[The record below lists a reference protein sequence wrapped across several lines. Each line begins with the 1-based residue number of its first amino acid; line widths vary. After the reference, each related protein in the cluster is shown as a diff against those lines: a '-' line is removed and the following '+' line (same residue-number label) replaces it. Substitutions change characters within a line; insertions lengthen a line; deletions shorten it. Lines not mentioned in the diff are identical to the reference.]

1 MDAAID
7 AKRCGRLLS
16 VNVGKPK
23 DISWQRK
30 TVHTGIFKSP
40 VAGPRL
46 VRRLNVEG
54 DGQGDLGGH
63 GGEQRAILVY
73 QDQSYRHWAEFLDRD
88 HLTYGSFSEN
98 FTVDGLPDDEVCIGD
113 RYRIGEAEFEV
124 TQPRV
129 TCFRVGIR
137 LNETQMPA
145 LLVSHRRPGFY
156 LRVITEGNVQAGDLI
171 FRTRRGRHQLSVADT
186 DALLYLPNRSDEA
199 LRKAVDIPALSPG
212 WRQSFNDLLTKG
224 LSATPVAGPSHAE
237 PAWTGFR
244 PMTVKRISTETPT
257 ISSIYLRS
265 GQDQTIGDVVAGQ
278 YLTVKVV
285 HQGVTAVRSYSISGT
300 PDGRTL
306 RISVKR
312 EEHGQISRY
321 LHDSLLTGATLDVA
335 APRGQFRLHEG
346 DEPVLLVSAGV
357 GATPL
362 VMMLHQLVSD
372 QSTRRIWWIHTAR
385 DQVEHVFADEVRGYL
400 DQLPNARSVTFY
412 TRTDSQSDP
421 GAPDKP
427 ESGTG
432 QRVVVHDRPTA
443 TKLLELALPPEA
455 KAYLCGPPAFIISV
469 TASLAALGF
478 RPDQI
483 LAELFGTLPPIN
495 PGVLNAPVSPPH
507 QPPGEPGTGPA
518 VTFARSGITTR
529 WRSSEDSLLELAEA
543 CDIPTRWSCRS
554 GVCQTCLTS
563 VISGEVNYQPVP
575 LESPPA
581 SQALLCCSRPA
592 NDLVLDN

>member
-1 MDAAID
+1 MDAMP
-7 AKRCGRLLS
+7 CGRLLS
-16 VNVGKPK
+16 VNIGKPK
-23 DISWQRK
+23 DISWQRN

-40 VAGPRL
+40 VAGRRL
-46 VRRLNVEG
+46 VLRLNVEG

-63 GGEQRAILVY
+63 GGEQRAVLVY

-88 HLTYGSFSEN
+88 DLSYGSFGEN

-129 TCFRVGIR
+129 TCFRIGLR
-137 LNETQMPA
+137 LNEAQMPA

-156 LRVITEGNVQAGDLI
+156 LRVITQGNVQAGDRI
-171 FRTRRGRHQLSVADT
+171 FRTRSGPHQLSVADI
-186 DALLYLPNRSDEA
+186 DALLYLPNRSEEV

-212 WRQSFNDLLTKG
+212 WRQSFDDLLTMD
-224 LSATPVAGPSHAE
+224 LSAATVSGLSHAE

-244 PMTVKRISTETPT
+244 PMTVKRISAETPT
-257 ISSIYLRS
+257 ISSVYLRS
-265 GQDQTIGDVVAGQ
+265 GRDESIGAVVPGQ

-285 HQGVTAVRSYSISGT
+285 HRGVTAVRSYSISGI
-300 PDGRTL
+300 PDGCTL

-312 EEHGQISRY
+312 EEHGRISRY

-335 APRGQFRLHEG
+335 APRGLFRLHEG

-362 VMMLHQLVSD
+362 VMMLHQLASD

-385 DQVEHVFADEVRGYL
+385 TQAEHVFADEVRQYL
-400 DQLPNARSVTFY
+400 YQLPNARSVTFY
-412 TRTDSQSDP
+412 TRTDQQSDP
-421 GAPDKP
+421 GVTDAAV
-427 ESGTG
+427 TCAN
-432 QRVVVHDRPTA
+432 QRVVHGRPTLA
-443 TKLLELALPPEA
+443 NLLELALPPGA
-455 KAYLCGPPAFIISV
+455 QAYLCGPPAFISSI
-469 TASLAALGF
+469 TASLAALGL

-483 LAELFGTLPPIN
+483 RSELFGTLPPIN
-495 PGVLNAPVSPPH
+495 PGVLNAPAAPPH
-507 QPPGEPGTGPA
+507 QPPGESGTGPV

-529 WRSSEDSLLELAEA
+529 WRSSDESLLNLAEA

-554 GVCQTCLTS
+554 GVCHTCLTP

-581 SQALLCCSRPA
+581 GQALLCCSRPT